1 MYTLVK
7 ATHTQTLSH
16 LSLRLY
22 HAPVCHLSLPTLPP
36 LALLAS
42 CLRYLM
48 REILYPGWMTVGVL
62 RCVRVKTMSTKSPA
76 EGTGWIFLK
85 LYTTMAAGWYLY
97 KRRGGAKEGFD
108 ILLYLC
114 VRRLLACVVW
124 WRGLEEEK
132 EGTGASTTSR
142 SRSRSA
148 CV

>member
-1 MYTLVK
+1 
-7 ATHTQTLSH
+7 
-16 LSLRLY
+16 
-22 HAPVCHLSLPTLPP
+22 
-36 LALLAS
+36 
-42 CLRYLM
+42 
-48 REILYPGWMTVGVL
+48 L

-85 LYTTMAAGWYLY
+85 LYTTMAAGWCLY

-124 WRGLEEEK
+124 WLGKERGLEEEK